1 MKHGV
6 RFWQKKLG
14 RKPNHRLSL
23 QSNLLAELVDHEQIQ
38 TTTAKAKF
46 IKHEMEKIINMAKKG
61 APKDLEYISSKLNGN
76 NKIVPKVMH
85 LLAKRYQDRNSGYVR
100 ILKNGYRGNGSDR
113 AALSIIE
120 LVNNPNDI
128 VYSMAKNNL
137 SVLKEKLDS
146 IEALKYKKTVLKLK
160 DLSSG
165 EPTEFVNLEDR
176 HDITGRER
184 KIASAKER
192 SAHKVVAKYERVLK
206 SYPEAR
212 NADEQAIEKLK
223 EMIENKAYPKDLLDG
238 FVQPVKAEMK
248 IQELEEPVEV
258 KEVVVEK
265 APEPSKSFME
275 KYFGRFMKK

>member
-1 MKHGV
+1 MKHGI

-61 APKDLEYISSKLNGN
+61 TAKDLEYISSKLNGN
-76 NKIVPKVMH
+76 EKIVPKVMH
-85 LLAKRYQDRNSGYVR
+85 LLAKRYQDRSAGYVR

-120 LVNNPNDI
+120 FVNNPNDI
-128 VYSMAKNNL
+128 IYNLAKKN
-137 SVLKEKLDS
+137 E
-146 IEALKYKKTVLKLK
+146 TVLKDKLVSIESQKYKRLILQLK
-160 DLSSG
+160 DLSTG
-165 EPTEFVNLEDR
+165 QPLEYVKLEDR

-184 KIASAKER
+184 KIVSAKER
-192 SAHKVVAKYERVLK
+192 SAHKVLAKYERVLK

-212 NADEQAIEKLK
+212 GADEQSIEKLQA
-223 EMIENKAYPKDLLDG
+223 MIENKEYPKNLLDG
-238 FVQPVKAEMK
+238 FVQPIKAETDIETK
-248 IQELEEPVEV
+248 EEPVQIQE
-258 KEVVVEK
+258 VVEK
-265 APEPSKSFME
+265 APEPSKSFMD

>member
-1 MKHGV
+1 MKHGI

-61 APKDLEYISSKLNGN
+61 TAKDLEYISTKLNGN
-76 NKIVPKVMH
+76 DKIVPKVMH
-85 LLAKRYQDRNSGYVR
+85 LLANRYQDRSAGYVR

-128 VYSMAKNNL
+128 VYNMAKNNQ
-137 SVLKEKLDS
+137 SVLKEKLS
-146 IEALKYKKTVLKLK
+146 TIESLKYKRTVLKLK
-160 DLSSG
+160 DLSTG
-165 EPTEFVNLEDR
+165 EPTEFVDLEER
-176 HDITGRER
+176 HDISGRER

-192 SAHKVVAKYERVLK
+192 SAHKVLAKYERVLK

-212 NADEQAIEKLK
+212 NSDEQAIEKLQ
-223 EMIENKAYPKDLLDG
+223 EMIEKKAYPKNLLEG
-238 FVQPVKAEMK
+238 FVQPVKSEIVVEAV
-248 IQELEEPVEV
+248 EEPVEV
-258 KEVVVEK
+258 KDVVVEK